1 VMCLRLDRC
10 HSRSRDLG
18 KYASAW
24 MRRSFVTVFRMLQTD
39 IRELSIQSP
48 SLQSC
53 QSCPKTVHWL
63 LLDSIAYLE
72 RYINIFALRIQNIH
86 RGIHASGINPGK
98 VKKRSDAFGIGMPS
112 PRVIPHSDGTGIID
126 SVGNEIS
133 EQRIG
138 ERVWCF
144 GAQSYRAFGTA
155 AEYVVIPKSNV
166 AHLPDHVY
174 FFQTYCNLQRR
185 PIQDSPI

>member
-1 VMCLRLDRC
+1 
-10 HSRSRDLG
+10 
-18 KYASAW
+18 
-24 MRRSFVTVFRMLQTD
+24 
-39 IRELSIQSP
+39 
-48 SLQSC
+48 
-53 QSCPKTVHWL
+53 
-63 LLDSIAYLE
+63 
-72 RYINIFALRIQNIH
+72 
-86 RGIHASGINPGK
+86 
-98 VKKRSDAFGIGMPS
+98 MPS